1 MWAQP
6 FSVAYKSAD
15 LTLFTT
21 TTSGPTTTNTATP
34 SQTSSGV
41 PQTSSPGGTSSAN
54 LNPSNPSSNSST
66 GLSGGAIAGIVIG
79 AAAVLGII
87 IGLALFFILRKR
99 KVAKKE
105 AEVSTAAASEKDPN
119 APGAWSGNQHYNSVP
134 QYEPQQEPQEMPTL
148 GYGKSIRRAEAPA
161 NPVSH
166 ELPGARDPVEM
177 G

>member
-1 MWAQP
+1 M
-6 FSVAYKSAD
+6 
-15 LTLFTT
+15 
-21 TTSGPTTTNTATP
+21 
-34 SQTSSGV
+34 
-41 PQTSSPGGTSSAN
+41 
-54 LNPSNPSSNSST
+54 
-66 GLSGGAIAGIVIG
+66 GLPGGAIAGIVIG

-99 KVAKKE
+99 KVANQE
-105 AEVSTAAASEKDPN
+105 AEMSSASASEKDPN
-119 APGAWSGNQHYNSVP
+119 APGAWNGNQHYNSVP

-148 GYGKSIRRAEAPA
+148 GYGRSIRRAEAPA

>member
-1 MWAQP
+1 M
-6 FSVAYKSAD
+6 
-15 LTLFTT
+15 
-21 TTSGPTTTNTATP
+21 
-34 SQTSSGV
+34 
-41 PQTSSPGGTSSAN
+41 
-54 LNPSNPSSNSST
+54 

-87 IGLALFFILRKR
+87 IALALFFILRKR
-99 KVAKKE
+99 KVAKNE
-105 AEVSTAAASEKDPN
+105 AEASTGAVNEKDPN
-119 APGAWSGNQHYNSVP
+119 APGAWSGNQQYNSVP

-166 ELPGARDPVEM
+166 ELAGGRDPVEL